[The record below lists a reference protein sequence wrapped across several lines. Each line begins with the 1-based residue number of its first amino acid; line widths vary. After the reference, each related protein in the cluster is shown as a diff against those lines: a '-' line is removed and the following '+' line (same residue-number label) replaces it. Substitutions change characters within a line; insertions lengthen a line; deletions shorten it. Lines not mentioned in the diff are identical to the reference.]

1 MTHDPTSNE
10 SDSSQGMY
18 AAVGNPGL
26 GSKRKTRRRI
36 DPGDSDSALVDK
48 TRAEIRKLVDEVRR
62 LGKDDC
68 TTGEFYDGLL
78 SRLVIALASAGG
90 AIWVREAGQ
99 KSIQLQCHVNL
110 KQTLLNDDESARKMH
125 GKLVERAFENGS
137 DVLVPPASG
146 SDVSQAVGNPTEH
159 LLILGPIKVDNEVV
173 GVIEIF
179 QRPGAGPATQRGYQR
194 FVAQMSD
201 ITAEFLVRD
210 RLRGLQEQEKTWN
223 QLQRLIQSLHQRLD
237 VKDTIYAIANE
248 GRRLIDCD
256 RVSVA
261 TMHGSRC
268 VVKSVSGLD
277 TIERRSDQVK
287 ALGRLATAVVRSK
300 KPLWYDGDN
309 SSLAPKIEKR
319 VRAHVEKSHS
329 RMTAVIPL
337 FRTKPTSDSGDPFER
352 PVEQVSK
359 PVGALIV
366 EQLSE
371 AEVSTQLRRR
381 GELVAMHAQT
391 ALSNSIDHQSIF
403 LLPLWK
409 GIGKLVRQF
418 QGARLIRSLGIIG
431 LLVGAIGFL
440 CWFPY
445 PFSVGASGS
454 LIPQRQTEVYA
465 KLDGVLTEIHV
476 SNSGDTLV
484 EEGQLLAT
492 MASSTLELR
501 IGDLDGRLAQAKE
514 ELRFATDGK
523 NSSQDPEETAAY
535 SYQYQRAQQT
545 IVNLER
551 ERKVLLKDQD
561 FLEVRSPI
569 AGQVVNWQVRQNL
582 LRRPVRFGQHLMTV
596 VPPDTQWLIELEMPE
611 RRLAHLT
618 RAMESSEELLTVT
631 FALLSWPGK
640 EFEGELISV
649 DQKLDVYS
657 DEGNAALVRVRFSN
671 DLIAEELRRAG
682 TRVTGKVHCGTQP
695 IGYALFYEL
704 IETVQSKWQ
713 FWF

>member
-1 MTHDPTSNE
+1 M
-10 SDSSQGMY
+10 
-18 AAVGNPGL
+18 
-26 GSKRKTRRRI
+26 
-36 DPGDSDSALVDK
+36 
-48 TRAEIRKLVDEVRR
+48 
-62 LGKDDC
+62 
-68 TTGEFYDGLL
+68 
-78 SRLVIALASAGG
+78 
-90 AIWVREAGQ
+90 
-99 KSIQLQCHVNL
+99 
-110 KQTLLNDDESARKMH
+110 
-125 GKLVERAFENGS
+125 
-137 DVLVPPASG
+137 
-146 SDVSQAVGNPTEH
+146 
-159 LLILGPIKVDNEVV
+159 
-173 GVIEIF
+173 
-179 QRPGAGPATQRGYQR
+179 
-194 FVAQMSD
+194 
-201 ITAEFLVRD
+201 
-210 RLRGLQEQEKTWN
+210 
-223 QLQRLIQSLHQRLD
+223 HQRLD
-237 VKDTIYAIANE
+237 VNDTIYGIANE

-287 ALGRLATAVVRSK
+287 TLGRLATAVVRSK
-300 KPLWYDGDN
+300 KPLWYDGDDKK
-309 SSLAPKIEKR
+309 LPPKIERR
-319 VRAHVEKSHS
+319 VRDHVEKSHS

-337 FRTKPTSDSGDPFER
+337 FRNKNTPDSGDPFER
-352 PVEQVSK
+352 AVEDVGK

-366 EQLSE
+366 EQLSD
-371 AEVSTQLRRR
+371 AVVSTQLKQRA
-381 GELVAMHAQT
+381 GLVATHAQT
-391 ALSNSIDHQSIF
+391 ALSNSIEHQSIF

-418 QGARLIRSLGIIG
+418 QGARLIRTLAVIG
-431 LLVGAIGFL
+431 LIAGVIGFL

-445 PFSVGASGS
+445 PFSLGARGS
-454 LIPQRQTEVYA
+454 LVPQQQTEIYA

-501 IGDLDGRLAQAKE
+501 IGDLEGRLAQAKE

-535 SYQYQRAQQT
+535 SFQYQRAQQT
-545 IVNLER
+545 ILNLEN
-551 ERKVLLKDQD
+551 ERSVLLKDRD

-596 VPPDTQWLIELEMPE
+596 VPPETEWLIELEMPE

-618 RAMESSEELLTVT
+618 RAMEDSKEVLTVT

-671 DLIAEELRRAG
+671 DLIAEELLRSG
-682 TRVTGKVHCGTQP
+682 TRVSGKVHCGTQP
-695 IGYALFYEL
+695 VGYALFYEL